1 MSEQVA
7 LAARKRAGNGKG
19 EARSL
24 RREGRV
30 PAVAYGAGT
39 DPVAL
44 SVDALELYHALHT
57 DAGANVVLRLEVDG
71 DTHLAFPREIHRH
84 PVRREVLHL
93 DFVAIDKNT
102 PVTAD
107 VPLVLIGAEDA
118 PGVAQSGV
126 MDQQLHAISVE
137 VLPLN
142 VPAHIELDVST
153 MHIGDVKRVSDIPA
167 IDGVTVLTDADEPVV
182 SLIGV
187 QVDLGE
193 EAGEASEAQA
203 EGATAQEAEAAE
215 SESAAE
221 GDAAEA
227 SEGESE

>member
-1 MSEQVA
+1 MSKQVA
-7 LAARKRAGNGKG
+7 LAARKRSGNGKG

-30 PAVAYGAGT
+30 PAIAYGAGT
-39 DPVAL
+39 EPVAV

-57 DAGANVVLRLEVDG
+57 DAGANVVLRLDVEG

-93 DFVAIDKNT
+93 DFVAIDRNQ

-107 VPLVLIGAEDA
+107 VPVVLTGAEDA

-126 MDQQLHAISVE
+126 IEQQLHAISVE

-142 VPAHIELDVST
+142 VPDQIELDVSD
-153 MHIGDVKRVSDIPA
+153 MNIGDVKRVSDVPMPH
-167 IDGVTVLTDADEPVV
+167 GVTALTDGEEPVV
-182 SLIGV
+182 ILSGMSL
-187 QVDLGE
+187 DLPETAGDETGEGAATEAEAGE
-193 EAGEASEAQA
+193 EAAEDGQGVTEADSE
-203 EGATAQEAEAAE
+203 
-215 SESAAE
+215 
-221 GDAAEA
+221 
-227 SEGESE
+227 

>member
-1 MSEQVA
+1 MSKQVA
-7 LAARKRAGNGKG
+7 LAARKRTGNGKG

-30 PAVAYGAGT
+30 PAIAYGAGT
-39 DPVAL
+39 DPVAV

-57 DAGANVVLRLEVDG
+57 DAGANVVLRLDVEG

-93 DFVAIDKNT
+93 DFVAIDRNQ

-107 VPLVLIGAEDA
+107 VPLVLVGAENA

-126 MDQQLHAISVE
+126 IEQQLHAISVE

-142 VPAHIELDVST
+142 VPDQIELDVSD
-153 MHIGDVKRVSDIPA
+153 MGIGDVKRVSDVVMPH
-167 IDGVTVLTDADEPVV
+167 GVTALTDGEEPVV
-182 SLIGV
+182 ILSGATL
-187 QVDLGE
+187 DLPETASDESGEDAAVAAEVGE
-193 EAGEASEAQA
+193 EAAEDGQDVTEAASE
-203 EGATAQEAEAAE
+203 
-215 SESAAE
+215 
-221 GDAAEA
+221 
-227 SEGESE
+227 

>member
-1 MSEQVA
+1 MSKQVA
-7 LAARKRAGNGKG
+7 LAARKRSGNGKG

-30 PAVAYGAGT
+30 PAIAYGAGT

-93 DFVAIDKNT
+93 DFVAIDRNQ

-107 VPLVLIGAEDA
+107 VPLVLVGAEDA

-126 MDQQLHAISVE
+126 IEQQLHAISVE

-142 VPAHIELDVST
+142 VPDQIELDVSD
-153 MHIGDVKRVSDIPA
+153 MNIGDVKRVSDVRLPE
-167 IDGVTVLTDADEPVV
+167 GVTVLSDADEPVV
-182 SLIGV
+182 ILAGV
-187 QVDLGE
+187 TLDLPEAGGDETGEDAATEGGE
-193 EAGEASEAQA
+193 EAAQDGQ
-203 EGATAQEAEAAE
+203 GAAEAA
-215 SESAAE
+215 SE
-221 GDAAEA
+221 
-227 SEGESE
+227 

>member
-30 PAVAYGAGT
+30 PAIAYGAGT
-39 DPVAL
+39 EPVAL

-57 DAGANVVLRLEVDG
+57 EAGANVVLRLDVEG
-71 DTHLAFPREIHRH
+71 ETHLAFPREIHRH

-93 DFVAIDKNT
+93 DFVAIDRNT

-107 VPLVLIGAEDA
+107 VPLVLEGAEDA

-126 MDQQLHAISVE
+126 MDQQLHAITVE

-142 VPAHIELDVST
+142 VPAQITLDVSQ
-153 MHIGDVKRVSDIPA
+153 MQIGDVKRVSDITAPE
-167 IDGVTVLTDADEPVV
+167 GVTIVSDADEPVV
-182 SLIGV
+182 SLVGV

-193 EAGEASEAQA
+193 EAGAADEAQA
-203 EGATAQEAEAAE
+203 EGATGEEAEGATAE
-215 SESAAE
+215 DGAGE
-221 GDAAEA
+221 AAEA

>member
-1 MSEQVA
+1 MSKQVA
-7 LAARKRAGNGKG
+7 LAARKRSGNGKG

-30 PAVAYGAGT
+30 PAIAYGAGT

-93 DFVAIDKNT
+93 DFVAIDRNQ

-107 VPLVLIGAEDA
+107 VPLILVGAEDA

-126 MDQQLHAISVE
+126 IEQQLHAISVE

-142 VPAHIELDVST
+142 VPDQIELDVSD
-153 MHIGDVKRVSDIPA
+153 MNIGDVKRVSDVRLPE
-167 IDGVTVLTDADEPVV
+167 GVTALSDAEEPVV
-182 SLIGV
+182 ILAGV
-187 QVDLGE
+187 TLDLPETTSDESGEAAATEAEAGE
-193 EAGEASEAQA
+193 EAAEDGQDVAEAQ
-203 EGATAQEAEAAE
+203 
-215 SESAAE
+215 SE
-221 GDAAEA
+221 
-227 SEGESE
+227 